1 MMNNIEEAL
10 SDYNTAI
17 QLNPLN
23 GGAFVSFYILQLYSL
38 DVKENRANALCIK
51 GDLPAAMKDSEK
63 AIELNNESSDAWKA
77 RYSIY
82 K

>member
-23 GGAFVSFYILQLYSL
+23 GGAFVSFYLTILLTQYLGKQSQCFMHQ
-38 DVKENRANALCIK
+38 RGFSRC
-51 GDLPAAMKDSEK
+51 
-63 AIELNNESSDAWKA
+63 NE
-77 RYSIY
+77 R
-82 K
+82 